1 MADHLNPT
9 NSQHLINSSPVPA
22 TVCPPS
28 STNSTLE
35 NVNAPPIPAPNSP
48 GAQLLQPRVV
58 YLRDHVTH
66 ATIYP
71 ITSATQLFPSILT
84 TLQDELNRE
93 IIRGDTYPMEE
104 EMDFDKFVSYW
115 FGTFAALMLLGRP
128 EEHGDLTAERDWASL
143 VLGTFYIKPNYP
155 GRSSHICNGGFLT
168 TMAARGKGC
177 GKLMG
182 EAYLD
187 FAPKLGFTYSVF
199 NLVYESNITSTKI
212 WDSLGFKRIGS
223 VRGAGRLRSC
233 PNILVDA
240 IIYGR
245 DLKDDDDYVSEERFD
260 KIRFYLE
267 KGKYP
272 PSADRSE
279 KSRLRSAATH
289 YRLINGKLM
298 LKDKEV
304 VSDSQLQYEIARN
317 VHSQSHGGIN
327 KTTANIAEKY
337 HWVRIKETVSQV
349 IRNCADCKEH
359 GKVPSVRS
367 EDRTP
372 PKRSSPSKQV
382 SQQLLMEQQT
392 TLQTQIQQLQQH
404 QQISMQASHS
414 ISLAQQPTT
423 LMSNNSVPPDMARAT
438 AIAVAA
444 GMDIPVDPQ
453 MMDGVEHH
461 DVVAQHA
468 QFVQQLQQVAFAAPV
483 APMHSHL
490 MAEHDIAAQTSRL
503 QQQHAAAVEAAR
515 AALNE
520 GGESLT
526 DEDRTLKDRHLLETL
541 TAELKR
547 EGYGDDES

>member
-1 MADHLNPT
+1 
-9 NSQHLINSSPVPA
+9 
-22 TVCPPS
+22 
-28 STNSTLE
+28 
-35 NVNAPPIPAPNSP
+35 
-48 GAQLLQPRVV
+48 
-58 YLRDHVTH
+58 
-66 ATIYP
+66 
-71 ITSATQLFPSILT
+71 
-84 TLQDELNRE
+84 
-93 IIRGDTYPMEE
+93 
-104 EMDFDKFVSYW
+104 
-115 FGTFAALMLLGRP
+115 
-128 EEHGDLTAERDWASL
+128 
-143 VLGTFYIKPNYP
+143 
-155 GRSSHICNGGFLT
+155 
-168 TMAARGKGC
+168 
-177 GKLMG
+177 
-182 EAYLD
+182 
-187 FAPKLGFTYSVF
+187 
-199 NLVYESNITSTKI
+199 
-212 WDSLGFKRIGS
+212 LGFKRIGS
-223 VRGAGRLRSC
+223 IRGAGRLRSC

-240 IIYGR
+240 IIFGR

-289 YRLINGKLM
+289 YRLTNGKLM

-304 VSDSQLQYEIARN
+304 VSDSQLQYEIARS

-359 GKVPSVRS
+359 GKVPAVRS

-372 PKRSSPSKQV
+372 PKRASPSKQV
-382 SQQLLMEQQT
+382 SQQLLMEQQQT
-392 TLQTQIQQLQQH
+392 TLQTQTQQLQQH
-404 QQISMQASHS
+404 QQISMQVPHS
-414 ISLAQQPTT
+414 ISMAQQSTT
-423 LMSNNSVPPDMARAT
+423 LMSNNSVSPDMARAT

-461 DVVAQHA
+461 DVVSQHA
-468 QFVQQLQQVAFAAPV
+468 QFVQQLQQVAFSAPV

-490 MAEHDIAAQTSRL
+490 MPEHDMAQASRL

-520 GGESLT
+520 GGDSLT

-547 EGYGDDES
+547 EGYGEDES